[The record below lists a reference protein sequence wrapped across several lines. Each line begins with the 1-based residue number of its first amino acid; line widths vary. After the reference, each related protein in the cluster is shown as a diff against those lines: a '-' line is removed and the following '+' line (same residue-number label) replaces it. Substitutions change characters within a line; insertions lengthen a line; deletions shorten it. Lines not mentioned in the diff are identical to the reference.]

1 MMAAEGLTM
10 NRPRL
15 RPRTLAAAA
24 GVAVVFFGWWV
35 WYGGRVAEMLGLRES
50 PHQSDAALIETFR
63 HHRAQFERLRQMLG
77 EDRGLLAVDD
87 RRTWPEDPVTVGVP
101 ASRIDQYRALMGELG
116 LFRIAISEDRQT
128 IDLIASSRGFV
139 THGSHKGYLY
149 STAPQ
154 QYVVA
159 DLDAL
164 SRVGFWGG
172 LRHVEDGWYLL
183 FEGD

>member
-1 MMAAEGLTM
+1 M

-24 GVAVVFFGWWV
+24 GVAVVFFGWLV
-35 WYGGRVAEMLGLRES
+35 WRGLRES
-50 PHQSDAALIETFR
+50 RHQSDAELIETFR
-63 HHRAQFERLRQMLG
+63 RHRAQFERLRQMLG

-87 RRTWPEDPVTVGVP
+87 RRTWPEDPVAVGVP

-116 LFRIAISEDRQT
+116 LLRIAISEDRQT
-128 IDLIASSRGFV
+128 IDLVASSRGFV

-149 STAPQ
+149 STALQ
-154 QYVVA
+154 QGVVA

-164 SRVGFWGG
+164 PHVGSWSG
-172 LRHVEDGWYLL
+172 LRHLDGGWYLL